1 MSTDKIPIL
10 LLKTKSTPND
20 SYDEYFS
27 STTTAFNPIF
37 IPVLEHRPN
46 TSNLRQVW
54 HWLRHDE
61 LRKRYGGM
69 IFTSQRAVEAFA
81 QVVQE
86 LEEERMMEKGSFE
99 SSMTCPDE
107 CPVASLVVLSFSLF
121 INSLLH
127 FPLPLISE
135 CSFVRAS
142 ATAQLTFPSS
152 ISAPPQVLSDSSST
166 PVPIFPFYTVG
177 PATSRTLTT
186 LLTAS
191 PTILSPLCPE
201 ILGSET
207 GNGESLAK
215 YILEHYRSLHTTK
228 SPSFTSTS
236 LPEPSTDTGR
246 TNDMKSTQLPPL
258 LFLVG
263 EQRRDIIPNTLTAP
277 SLPPDRIIQ
286 VDEVVVYETGVMK
299 SFPTDLDRV
308 VQNIQCQSQTPSPSQ
323 PPPPTVTETGAKV
336 TGKIQANTSIDTEPT
351 NQLPGNTHHQH
362 ATPFPTS
369 TPAISP
375 TATTKITATTIII
388 IIFSPSGCP
397 QLLHQLFFHQRNR
410 IQALST
416 DHASNPPR
424 SPIPPPPTKY
434 LTITIGPTTY
444 TYLQSELGFT
454 ADACAET
461 PSPAGVGKAVEEV
474 LRRERGNDG
483 RIGGGRDRDPNA
495 GLTS

>member
-1 MSTDKIPIL
+1 MSTDKVPIL

-46 TSNLRQVW
+46 TSNLRQVRN
-54 HWLRHDE
+54 WLRHDE

-86 LEEERMMEKGSFE
+86 LEEERMMEKGSLE

-107 CPVASLVVLSFSLF
+107 CPVASMVVPSISLF

-127 FPLPLISE
+127 LPLPLISE
-135 CSFVRAS
+135 CLFVQAS

-152 ISAPPQVLSDSSST
+152 IPAPPQLLSDSSST

-215 YILEHYRSLHTTK
+215 YILEHYKSLHAAR
-228 SPSFTSTS
+228 SP
-236 LPEPSTDTGR
+236 PEPSTDTGR
-246 TNDMKSTQLPPL
+246 MNDMQITQLLPL

-263 EQRRDIIPNTLTAP
+263 EQRRDIIPNTLTSP

-286 VDEVVVYETGVMK
+286 VDEVVVYETEVMK

-308 VQNIQCQSQTPSPSQ
+308 IQNIQCQSQSPSPSQ

-336 TGKIQANTSIDTEPT
+336 TAKVPAKVQADAGIEPT
-351 NQLPGNTHHQH
+351 NQLPGNTHHQP
-362 ATPFPTS
+362 ATLFPIS
-369 TPAISP
+369 IPALSP
-375 TATTKITATTIII
+375 TATTTITTIII

-397 QLLHQLFFHQRNR
+397 QLLQQLFLPQQNCVP
-410 IQALST
+410 ALST

-483 RIGGGRDRDPNA
+483 RIGGGRSRDPNA